1 LRRFLIDETYRIM
14 QQITPIVIGGQTGCG
29 KRLTISKSVF
39 QAVNRSWT
47 DNTIAQRKMIN
58 YDLQRKI
65 IITQK
70 TKERLESEKIQE
82 FLVMSSRI
90 QWDHVQLLTFLS
102 VLVVTVFVITF
113 LIIPLVSSNSS

>member
-1 LRRFLIDETYRIM
+1 MCCSDR
-14 QQITPIVIGGQTGCG
+14 VCG

-70 TKERLESEKIQE
+70 TKQISTRIPLRSGIELRKIN
-82 FLVMSSRI
+82 SSRLI
-90 QWDHVQLLTFLS
+90 SGIRRFTLT
-102 VLVVTVFVITF
+102 TNPMI
-113 LIIPLVSSNSS
+113 SNE